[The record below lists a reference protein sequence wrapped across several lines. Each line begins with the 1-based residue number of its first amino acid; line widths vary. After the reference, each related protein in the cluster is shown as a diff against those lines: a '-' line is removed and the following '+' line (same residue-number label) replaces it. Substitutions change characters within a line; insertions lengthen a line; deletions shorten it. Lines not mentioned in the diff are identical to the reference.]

1 MAVKIFILGL
11 PGSGKSTVVRYI
23 SKYARDNA
31 AFVKSTGNKN
41 REVHSLSWLKKLVR
55 FLTTFKEQSN
65 KQWSTTHITDYDIL
79 YQMFQEDT
87 QGQFEP
93 ADFGGFDI
101 IDLSAFD
108 VALKSLEQQV
118 NEYISTAKSTEI
130 ILIEFSRNDYQ
141 RAFQQFSHASFLKDA
156 YFLYLDANIE
166 TCKRRI

>member
-1 MAVKIFILGL
+1 MAVKIFVLGL
-11 PGSGKSTVVRYI
+11 PGSGKSSVARYI
-23 SKYARDNA
+23 STHARDRRR
-31 AFVKSTGNKN
+31 SI
-41 REVHSLSWLKKLVR
+41 
-55 FLTTFKEQSN
+55 
-65 KQWSTTHITDYDIL
+65 THITDYDIL

-130 ILIEFSRNDYQ
+130 ILIEF
-141 RAFQQFSHASFLKDA
+141 
-156 YFLYLDANIE
+156 
-166 TCKRRI
+166 